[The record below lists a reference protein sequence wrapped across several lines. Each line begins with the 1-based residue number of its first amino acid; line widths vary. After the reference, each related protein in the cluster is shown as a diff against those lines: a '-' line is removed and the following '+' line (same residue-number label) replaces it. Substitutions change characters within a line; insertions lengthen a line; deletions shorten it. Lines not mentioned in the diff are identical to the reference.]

1 MGLNGSDVARE
12 ASDIVLLDDN
22 FASIVVGIREGRLLF
37 ANLKKSIAYTVR
49 EFLFLLLFD
58 RHFFTPFSLFHSQL
72 YISCHYILFYFN
84 IRSISFQHCHCF
96 MSIS

>member
-49 EFLFLLLFD
+49 SFSPLLF
-58 RHFFTPFSLFHSQL
+58 
-72 YISCHYILFYFN
+72 IAILV
-84 IRSISFQHCHCF
+84 
-96 MSIS
+96 